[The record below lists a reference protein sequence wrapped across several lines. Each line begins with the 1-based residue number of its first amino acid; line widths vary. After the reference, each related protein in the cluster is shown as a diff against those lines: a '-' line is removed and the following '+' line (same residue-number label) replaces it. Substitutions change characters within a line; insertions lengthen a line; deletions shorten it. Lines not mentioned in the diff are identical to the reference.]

1 MIDRSHRSRTRGPMN
16 LPFAFDLRR
25 FSVRKIRTSVAIVA
39 FLSAVVGLSFSDEWK
54 ARHPLVSPNGIMNL
68 SEPPSAEDIFFPG
81 PSGDIEAWRTGLK
94 AWRADRLTRTRYD
107 GSQYDR
113 PELAWTLQILSQ
125 VQLLIWD
132 RSFYNPETGE
142 YTVDR
147 FLSET
152 EGRIGPIDAV
162 LIWHVYPN
170 LGVDDRN
177 QFDLLRDLPGGVPA
191 LREMV
196 QKFHQ
201 RGVKVFFPIIAW
213 DTGTREESSPP
224 WTAISQLLK
233 DIGADGLNFDTLE
246 SIPAQFKAASDAIGH
261 PLALEP
267 QFDIRDESIAWSNI
281 GWNDWVT
288 WEGKEYPFIPM
299 VSKSKWLEPRHTI
312 NVTDRF
318 TRDKT
323 DSLQHAFFNGQGYAT
338 LDNLWGFWYGTTP
351 HDAEAILRFT
361 RIERAM
367 SENLRSPKWEPHF
380 PTLQSGV
387 FASCF
392 PSASSTLW
400 TIVNRNEYDTAGE
413 QLRVPYQAGMHYY
426 DLWHGTE
433 LTPSVHG
440 NEAVLSVNIEGLG
453 FGSVLATAQ
462 PPDGTLKQLLSY
474 MAERSRRP
482 LASYTREWKA
492 VPQKMVEIPATK
504 PARGNPSGMVLVS
517 GSDYDFEVRGI
528 EIEGGND
535 PGVDVQY
542 PWEDIARRTH
552 RHRVHVANFYIDRT
566 PVTNAEFKAFVDA
579 THYHPKDDHNFLR
592 DWKNGT
598 YPNGWDK
605 KPVTWISIED
615 ARAYAAWAGK
625 RLPHEW
631 EWQFAAQS
639 ADGRIYPWGNEWN
652 AGNAPPADR
661 GHVRQA
667 PADVDAFPQGASP
680 LGVLDLAGNVSQWT
694 DEYRD
699 EHTRAAI
706 VRGGASY
713 QPLGSIWYFPQT
725 YRLDEHQKYLLMSP
739 GRDRSGTIGFR
750 CVMDAQ

>member
-1 MIDRSHRSRTRGPMN
+1 MN
-16 LPFAFDLRR
+16 LSLSFDLRR
-25 FSVRKIRTSVAIVA
+25 FSVRKIRNTVAMVA
-39 FLSAVVGLSFSDEWK
+39 FLIAIAGLAFSDEWK

-81 PSGDIEAWRTGLK
+81 PSGDVEGWRAGLK

-113 PELAWTLQILSQ
+113 PELAWTQQIFSQ
-125 VQLLIWD
+125 VQLLVWD

-142 YTVDR
+142 YTVDK
-147 FLSET
+147 FLAET
-152 EGRIGPIDAV
+152 ESRIGPIDAV

-201 RGVKVFFPIIAW
+201 RGVRVFFPIIAW
-213 DTGTREESSPP
+213 DTGTREEGSPP

-246 SIPAQFKAASDAIGH
+246 SIPAQFRAASDAIGH

-367 SENLRSPKWEPHF
+367 AENLRSPKWEPHV

-392 PSASSTLW
+392 PSMVSTLW
-400 TIVNRNEYDTAGE
+400 TIVNRNEYDSAGE
-413 QLRVPYQAGMHYY
+413 QLRVPYQAGVHYY

-433 LTPSVHG
+433 LTPSVNG
-440 NEAVLSVNIEGLG
+440 SEAVLSLNIEGLG
-453 FGSVLATAQ
+453 FGSVLA
-462 PPDGTLKQLLSY
+462 DGAIPGRHAKTTSFLHGG
-474 MAERSRRP
+474 
-482 LASYTREWKA
+482 A
-492 VPQKMVEIPATK
+492 VPAAAFELHARVEI
-504 PARGNPSGMVLVS
+504 
-517 GSDYDFEVRGI
+517 
-528 EIEGGND
+528 
-535 PGVDVQY
+535 
-542 PWEDIARRTH
+542 RTS
-552 RHRVHVANFYIDRT
+552 
-566 PVTNAEFKAFVDA
+566 E
-579 THYHPKDDHNFLR
+579 
-592 DWKNGT
+592 
-598 YPNGWDK
+598 
-605 KPVTWISIED
+605 
-615 ARAYAAWAGK
+615 
-625 RLPHEW
+625 
-631 EWQFAAQS
+631 
-639 ADGRIYPWGNEWN
+639 DGRDSRYKTS
-652 AGNAPPADR
+652 AGQPFRHGSGFWR
-661 GHVRQA
+661 G
-667 PADVDAFPQGASP
+667 
-680 LGVLDLAGNVSQWT
+680 L
-694 DEYRD
+694 
-699 EHTRAAI
+699 
-706 VRGGASY
+706 
-713 QPLGSIWYFPQT
+713 
-725 YRLDEHQKYLLMSP
+725 
-739 GRDRSGTIGFR
+739 
-750 CVMDAQ
+750 